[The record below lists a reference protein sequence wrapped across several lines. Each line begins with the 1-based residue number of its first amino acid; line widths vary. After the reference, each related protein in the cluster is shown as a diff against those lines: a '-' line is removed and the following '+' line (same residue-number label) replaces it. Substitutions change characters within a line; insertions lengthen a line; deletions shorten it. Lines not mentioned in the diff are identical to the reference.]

1 MVLDL
6 IVIQTDDG
14 ITAEIPSINGC
25 ECWAHEEEEVISKSL
40 ELLRFYINLDDSI
53 EIKVDKARGN
63 KTKTIYK
70 LVFNKDLP
78 WENSRPEKDLRR

>member
-6 IVIQTDDG
+6 IVVKTDDG
-14 ITAEIPSINGC
+14 FTGEIPSISGC
-25 ECWAHEEEEVISKSL
+25 ECWAHKEDEVIEKSL
-40 ELLRFYINLDDSI
+40 ELLRFYNNLDDEV
-53 EIKVDKARGN
+53 EIKVDKARGT

-78 WENSRPEKDLRR
+78 

>member
-6 IVIQTDDG
+6 IVCKTDDG

-25 ECWAHEEEEVISKSL
+25 ECWAHEEDEAIEKSL
-40 ELLRFYINLDDSI
+40 ELLRFYVGLDNET

-63 KTKTIYK
+63 KNKTIYK
-70 LVFNKDLP
+70 LVFEKDLP
-78 WENSRPEKDLRR
+78 

>member
-6 IVIQTDDG
+6 LVTKTDDG
-14 ITAEIPSINGC
+14 VTAEIPSISGC
-25 ECWAHEEEEVISKSL
+25 ECWAHEEEEAIEKSL
-40 ELLRFYINLDDSI
+40 ELLRFYNNLSDEI

-70 LVFNKDLP
+70 LVFDKDLP
-78 WENSRPEKDLRR
+78 

>member
-1 MVLDL
+1 
-6 IVIQTDDG
+6 
-14 ITAEIPSINGC
+14 
-25 ECWAHEEEEVISKSL
+25 
-40 ELLRFYINLDDSI
+40 LRFYNGLDIDT

-78 WENSRPEKDLRR
+78 

>member
-6 IVIQTDDG
+6 VVIKTDDG
-14 ITAEIPSINGC
+14 VTAEIPSINGC
-25 ECWAHEEEEVISKSL
+25 ECWAHEEEEAIEKAVD
-40 ELLRFYINLDDSI
+40 LLRYYNSLDKEV
-53 EIKVDKARGN
+53 EIKVDKARGT

-78 WENSRPEKDLRR
+78 

>member
-6 IVIQTDDG
+6 VVVRTDDG
-14 ITAEIPSINGC
+14 VIAEIPSITGC
-25 ECWAHEEEEVISKSL
+25 ECWAHEEEEAIEKSL
-40 ELLRFYINLDDSI
+40 ELLRFYNALDAETD
-53 EIKVDKARGN
+53 IKVDKARGN

-78 WENSRPEKDLRR
+78 

>member
-6 IVIQTDDG
+6 VVIKTDDG
-14 ITAEIPSINGC
+14 VTAEIPSINGC
-25 ECWAHEEEEVISKSL
+25 ECWAHEEEEVIEKSL
-40 ELLRFYINLDDSI
+40 ELLRFYNSLDDEV

-70 LVFNKDLP
+70 LVFHKDLP
-78 WENSRPEKDLRR
+78 

>member
-6 IVIQTDDG
+6 IVTKTDDG
-14 ITAEIPSINGC
+14 VTAEVPSINGC
-25 ECWAHEEEEVISKSL
+25 ESWAHKEEEAIEKTI
-40 ELLRFYINLDDSI
+40 ELLRFYNNLDNEV

-78 WENSRPEKDLRR
+78 

>member
-6 IVIQTDDG
+6 LTTKTDDG
-14 ITAEIPSINGC
+14 VTAEIPSIKGC
-25 ECWAHEEEEVISKSL
+25 ECWAHQEDEAIKKSL
-40 ELLRFYINLDDSI
+40 ELLRFYNSLDDEV

-78 WENSRPEKDLRR
+78 

>member
-6 IVIQTDDG
+6 VVIQTDDG
-14 ITAEIPSINGC
+14 VTAEIPSINGC
-25 ECWAHEEEEVISKSL
+25 ECWAHEEEEAIEKAV
-40 ELLRFYINLDDSI
+40 ELLRYYNSLDKEV
-53 EIKVDKARGN
+53 EIKVDKARGT

-78 WENSRPEKDLRR
+78 